1 MIDFE
6 LHWPTVVVFLALEL
20 VAAYL
25 YGFVKGCISEWRKRD
40 E

>member
-6 LHWPTVVVFLALEL
+6 LHLPTVAVCILLEL
-20 VAAYL
+20 VGAYL